1 MVHLFCYYY
10 FNEDAVGYFTHL
22 VHTKSIDIG
31 HCTSII
37 EFLEDGFSTN
47 FADPDIGGSIF
58 IKGARVFRLPYGIC
72 QQQPQE
78 NGGRKDEVFE
88 FSPTKS
94 TRGNGLQFTH
104 SSSVLQT
111 FWTNNFI
118 AFNLHCQGLY
128 IPSMYIHSKS
138 YSITKQGISKTKTQ
152 SWGETYG

>member
-58 IKGARVFRLPYGIC
+58 IRAHVFSVCLMASANSSHRGMEEEEEEKMKCLNFHPPSQPEAMVCNLPTHHLSCKPFGQTTSLLSIYIARGCTFLVYTFQFLFNY
-72 QQQPQE
+72 
-78 NGGRKDEVFE
+78 K
-88 FSPTKS
+88 
-94 TRGNGLQFTH
+94 TRDR
-104 SSSVLQT
+104 
-111 FWTNNFI
+111 
-118 AFNLHCQGLY
+118 
-128 IPSMYIHSKS
+128 
-138 YSITKQGISKTKTQ
+138 
-152 SWGETYG
+152 